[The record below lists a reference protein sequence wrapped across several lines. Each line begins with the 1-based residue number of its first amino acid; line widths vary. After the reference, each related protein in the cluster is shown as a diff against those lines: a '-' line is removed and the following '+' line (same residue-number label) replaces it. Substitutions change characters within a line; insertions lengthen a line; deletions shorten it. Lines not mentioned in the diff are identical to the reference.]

1 MKRFFITLFVI
12 LASFFT
18 RSQCSQY
25 QVYESFTSTL
35 PTQGGTW
42 SQTSITFNT
51 VSLRTGTHN
60 LSFNGTGDIIRTPQI
75 TNPGVVTFY
84 FRRSGTSATHNF
96 VVETSPDNITWTI
109 RNTYSGNPG
118 TTYILRTIDLTSL
131 SLTNVFIRVRD
142 TRTSGTNV
150 WYLDDLGITS
160 TSSSVNTL
168 IPILGACTQTLNS
181 SLTYTLSDDGG
192 PAGPT
197 STGYGNSINRTITL
211 TPSDNTKKLQLNFS
225 QLDLE
230 TTYDYLYIYDGP
242 NTSSTLLAT
251 LNGSTLPSAITAENA
266 SGQLTIRFTSDIS
279 NVGTWGGFLSTITSV
294 TVCTTPTAGG
304 TISSTKTN
312 TTVNDATTLTTTGNG
327 GTITKLE
334 WSFNNF
340 TSVAGTISSPTNP
353 YTIIMNVQQSQIYF
367 RTTSKDG
374 TCPSGNSNI
383 VTVNLNNATPYTT
396 ASGTYGVQDGDYI
409 SNVTLSNINNTS
421 TNDGDSYENFKS
433 QIIEVTKG
441 AQYTLSVTATNT
453 FSSGQGY
460 SAWIDWNGDG
470 VFQTTENVL
479 QSAPSN
485 STSQT
490 ITVPL
495 DAITGDILMRVLS
508 VWGATPSTDAYSTT
522 TYRWGEIEEYT
533 VRISVAL
540 PVELLYFEGVR
551 YPTFNNLKWA
561 TASEQN
567 SSHFDIERSEDG
579 EDWRVVGTKSS
590 AGNSQSLINYFF
602 LDYYNQD
609 NIVYYRLVQYD
620 IDGQYEI
627 YGPIS
632 IEGVFSSKKIVKYIN
647 LAGQEVNETYKGVVF
662 EVYEDGTMRKIIR

>member
-1 MKRFFITLFVI
+1 MKKIFVLLFTLFFY
-12 LASFFT
+12 SFLN
-18 RSQCSQY
+18 SQCNQY
-25 QVYESFTSTL
+25 LIYESFTSTL
-35 PTQGGTW
+35 TTQGGTW
-42 SQTSITFNT
+42 GVNSILASTT
-51 VSLRTGTHN
+51 PTRTGN
-60 LSFNGTGDIIRTPQI
+60 YAAGFNASGDWIRTPQI
-75 TNPGVVTFY
+75 ANPGVLSFWY
-84 FRRSGTSATHNF
+84 RRSTNTTAWTLN
-96 VVETSPDNITWTI
+96 VQTSPDGTTWTT
-109 RNTYSGNPG
+109 RGTVTAPTATYQQYTLNIGALG
-118 TTYILRTIDLTSL
+118 
-131 SLTNVFIRVRD
+131 LTNVFIRLLDGRA
-142 TRTSGTNV
+142 SGAHERYV
-150 WYLDDLGITS
+150 DDLGITS
-160 TSSSVNTL
+160 TVTNQNTL
-168 IPILGACTQTLNS
+168 IPFLGNCSQTLTS
-181 SLTYTLSDDGG
+181 SLTYTITDAGG
-192 PAGPT
+192 PT
-197 STGYGNSINRTITL
+197 DTYNNSLDQTVTL

-225 QLDLE
+225 SFNIE
-230 TTYDYLYIYDGP
+230 AVYDFLYVYDGP
-242 NTSSTLLAT
+242 NTSSPLLAT
-251 LNGSTLPSAITAENA
+251 LNGTSLPSSITAENA
-266 SGQLTIRFTSDIS
+266 TGQLTLRFTSDIS
-279 NVGTWGGFLSTITSV
+279 GIRVGFQATVTSV
-294 TVCTTPTAGG
+294 TVCTTPTNGG
-304 TISSTKTN
+304 TLSSTKTN

-340 TSVAGTISSPTNP
+340 TSVAGSVSTPTNP

-433 QIIEVTKG
+433 QIIDVTKG
-441 AQYTLSVTATNT
+441 TQYTLSVTATNT

-533 VRISVAL
+533 VRISVDL

-590 AGNSQSLINYFF
+590 AGNSQSLINYFY

-632 IEGVFSSKKIVKYIN
+632 IEGFFSSKKIVKYIN

>member
-1 MKRFFITLFVI
+1 MKSFLILLFTLISFLGIT
-12 LASFFT
+12 
-18 RSQCSQY
+18 QCDRY
-25 QVYESFTSTL
+25 LIYESFTGAL

-42 SQTSITFNT
+42 GQSSIGYSTAS
-51 VSLRTGTHN
+51 VRTGNNN
-60 LSFNGTGDIIRTPQI
+60 LSFNGTGDFIRTPI
-75 TNPGVVTFY
+75 ISNPSVVTFWI
-84 FRRSGTSATHNF
+84 RRSGTNTTHNF
-96 VVETSPDNITWTI
+96 VVETSTDNTNWTI
-109 RNTYSGNPG
+109 RNTYSANP
-118 TTYILRTIDLTSL
+118 TATYNKRTIDLTSL
-131 SLTNVFIRVRD
+131 NLVNVYIRIRD
-142 TRTSGTNV
+142 TRLTGTNV
-150 WYLDDLGITS
+150 WYLDDFGV
-160 TSSSVNTL
+160 TSSNSNSNTI
-168 IPILGACTQTLNS
+168 IPFESNCSQTLTS
-181 SLTYTLSDDGG
+181 SLTYTITDRGG
-192 PAGPT
+192 T
-197 STGYGNSINRTITL
+197 TDNYFNSLDQTVTL

-225 QLDLE
+225 SFNIE
-230 TTYDYLYIYDGP
+230 AVYDFLYVYDGP
-242 NTSSTLLAT
+242 NTSSPLLAT
-251 LNGSTLPSAITAENA
+251 LNGTSLPATITAENA
-266 SGQLTIRFTSDIS
+266 SGQLTLRFTSDIS
-279 NVGTWGGFLSTITSV
+279 GIRVGFQATVTSV
-294 TVCTTPTAGG
+294 TVCTTPTDGG
-304 TISSTKTN
+304 TLSSTKTN

-441 AQYTLSVTATNT
+441 TQYTLSVTATNT

-479 QSAPSN
+479 QSAPAN

-490 ITVPL
+490 ITIPL
-495 DAITGDILMRVLS
+495 DATTGDVLMRVLS
-508 VWGATPSTDAYSTT
+508 VWGTTPSTDAYSTT

-533 VRISVAL
+533 VRLSVAL
-540 PVELLYFEGVR
+540 PVELLYFDGLP
-551 YPTFNNLKWA
+551 YPTFNKLIWS
-561 TASEQN
+561 TASEHN
-567 SSHFDIERSEDG
+567 SDYFQIERSVDG
-579 EDWRVVGTKSS
+579 ETWKTVGVKSAS
-590 AGNSQSLINYFF
+590 GNSTIKINYNY
-602 LDYYNQD
+602 LDSFDEFVIYYYILKQVD
-609 NIVYYRLVQYD
+609 Y
-620 IDGQYEI
+620 DGQYKI

-632 IEGVFSSKKIVKYIN
+632 LDNTKSFKKVVKYVN
-647 LAGQEVNETYKGVVF
+647 VLGQEVNFYTKGVLF
-662 EVYEDGTMRKIIR
+662 EVYEDGSMNKIIR

>member
-1 MKRFFITLFVI
+1 MKSFLILLFTLISFIGIT
-12 LASFFT
+12 
-18 RSQCSQY
+18 QCNQY
-25 QVYESFTSTL
+25 LIYESFTSTL
-35 PTQGGTW
+35 TTQGGTW
-42 SQTSITFNT
+42 GVNSILASTT
-51 VSLRTGTHN
+51 PTRTGNHAAG
-60 LSFNGTGDIIRTPQI
+60 FNASGDWIRTPQI
-75 TNPGVVTFY
+75 ANPGVLSFWY
-84 FRRSGTSATHNF
+84 RRSTNATAWTLN
-96 VVETSPDNITWTI
+96 VQTSPDGTTWTT
-109 RNTYSGNPG
+109 RGTVTTPTVTYQQYTLNIG
-118 TTYILRTIDLTSL
+118 TLG
-131 SLTNVFIRVRD
+131 LTNVFIRLLDGRA
-142 TRTSGTNV
+142 SGAHERYV
-150 WYLDDLGITS
+150 DDLGITS
-160 TSSSVNTL
+160 TVTNQNTL
-168 IPILGACTQTLNS
+168 IPFLGNCSQTLTS
-181 SLTYTLSDDGG
+181 SLTYTITDAGG
-192 PAGPT
+192 PT
-197 STGYGNSINRTITL
+197 DTYNNSLDQTVTL

-225 QLDLE
+225 SFNVE
-230 TTYDYLYIYDGP
+230 AVYDFLYVYDGP
-242 NTSSTLLAT
+242 NTSSPLLAT
-251 LNGSTLPSAITAENA
+251 LNGTSLPSSITAENA
-266 SGQLTIRFTSDIS
+266 TGQLTLRFTSDIS
-279 NVGTWGGFLSTITSV
+279 GIRVGFQATVTSV
-294 TVCTTPTAGG
+294 TVCTTPTNGG
-304 TISSTKTN
+304 TLSSTKTN
-312 TTVNDATTLTTTGNG
+312 TTVNDATSLTTTGNG
-327 GTITKLE
+327 GSITLLE
-334 WSFNNF
+334 WSYNNF
-340 TSVAGTISSPTNP
+340 TSVAGSVSTPTNP

-441 AQYTLSVTATNT
+441 TQYTLSVTATNT

-495 DAITGDILMRVLS
+495 DATTGDVLMRVLS
-508 VWGATPSTDAYSTT
+508 VWGTTPSTDAYSTT

-540 PVELLYFEGVR
+540 PVELLYFEGVK
-551 YPTFNNLKWA
+551 YQTFNNLKWA

-579 EDWRVVGTKSS
+579 IRWEVIGYESS
-590 AGNSQSLINYFF
+590 AGNSQSVINYS
-602 LDYYNQD
+602 YID
-609 NIVYYRLVQYD
+609 NFIIKNITVYYRLVQYD
-620 IDGQYEI
+620 IDGKYVI

-632 IEGVFSSKKIVKYIN
+632 ITYENKNKKIVKYVN
-647 LAGQEVNETYKGVVF
+647 LLGQEVSYDNKGIVI
-662 EVYEDGTMRKIIR
+662 EVYDDGSIRKTIR

>member
-1 MKRFFITLFVI
+1 MKSFLILLFTLISFLGITQCNQYFI
-12 LASFFT
+12 
-18 RSQCSQY
+18 
-25 QVYESFTSTL
+25 YESFTGAL

-42 SQTSITFNT
+42 GQSSIGYST
-51 VSLRTGTHN
+51 VSVRTGNNN
-60 LSFNGTGDIIRTPQI
+60 LSFNGNGDFIRTPI
-75 TNPGVVTFY
+75 ISNPSVVTFWI
-84 FRRSGTSATHNF
+84 RRSGTNTTHNF
-96 VVETSPDNITWTI
+96 VVETSTDNTNWTI
-109 RNTYSGNPG
+109 RNTYSANP
-118 TTYILRTIDLTSL
+118 TATYNKRTIDLTSL
-131 SLTNVFIRVRD
+131 NLVNVYIRIRD
-142 TRTSGTNV
+142 TRSTGTNV
-150 WYLDDLGITS
+150 WYLDDFGV
-160 TSSSVNTL
+160 TSSNSNSNTI
-168 IPILGACTQTLNS
+168 IPFESNCSQTLTS
-181 SLTYTLSDDGG
+181 SLTYTITDRGG
-192 PAGPT
+192 TTDNYA
-197 STGYGNSINRTITL
+197 NSLDQTVTL

-225 QLDLE
+225 SFNLE
-230 TTYDYLYIYDGP
+230 SSWDYLYVYDGP
-242 NTSSTLLAT
+242 NTSSPLLAT
-251 LNGSTLPSAITAENA
+251 LNGTSLPATITAENA
-266 SGQLTIRFTSDIS
+266 SGQLTLRFTSDVS
-279 NVGTWGGFLSTITSV
+279 GVRSGFQATVTSI
-294 TVCTTPTAGG
+294 TVCTTPTNGG
-304 TISSTKTN
+304 TLSSTKTN

-433 QIIEVTKG
+433 QIIDVTKG
-441 AQYTLSVTATNT
+441 TQYTLSVTATNT

-470 VFQTTENVL
+470 VFQATENVL
-479 QSAPSN
+479 QSAPAN

-495 DAITGDILMRVLS
+495 DATTGDVLMRVLS
-508 VWGATPSTDAYSTT
+508 VWGTTPSTDAYSTT

-540 PVELLYFEGVR
+540 PVELLYFEGLP
-551 YPTFNNLKWA
+551 YPTFNKLIWS
-561 TASEQN
+561 TASEYN
-567 SSHFDIERSEDG
+567 SDYFQIERSVDG
-579 EDWRVVGTKSS
+579 ETWETVGIKSAS
-590 AGNSQSLINYFF
+590 GNSTIKINYNHLDSFDEF
-602 LDYYNQD
+602 LIYYYILKQVDY
-609 NIVYYRLVQYD
+609 
-620 IDGQYEI
+620 DGQYKI

-632 IEGVFSSKKIVKYIN
+632 LDNTKSFKKVVKYVN
-647 LAGQEVNETYKGVVF
+647 LLGQEVNFYTEGLLI
-662 EVYEDGTMRKIIR
+662 EVYEDGTMNKIIR